1 MTMTSNNP
9 SINIS
14 VATKYLDP
22 GERGAQV
29 IIKVMMMNM
38 MTMYDYLPSSFCPV
52 VSDQVLTHLTIDNN
66 IKTKHSINISVAT
79 KYLDPGERGAQVINH
94 ASDMVLLDV
103 IIDINLDQNIIIQ
116 Y

>member
-29 IIKVMMMNM
+29 IKI
-38 MTMYDYLPSSFCPV
+38 
-52 VSDQVLTHLTIDNN
+52 
-66 IKTKHSINISVAT
+66 
-79 KYLDPGERGAQVINH
+79 
-94 ASDMVLLDV
+94 ASDDEHSDIDMLLLDV
-103 IIDINLDQNIIIQ
+103 IIDHNFGPKEYHGVLF
-116 Y
+116 

>member
-29 IIKVMMMNM
+29 LIVVMLADAN
-38 MTMYDYLPSSFCPV
+38 YDAC
-52 VSDQVLTHLTIDNN
+52 
-66 IKTKHSINISVAT
+66 
-79 KYLDPGERGAQVINH
+79 
-94 ASDMVLLDV
+94 
-103 IIDINLDQNIIIQ
+103 
-116 Y
+116 